1 MNLFCEGLAVSY
13 EDRPVLRE
21 CALSLRSGELVFLL
35 GVNGAGKSTLLK
47 SLAGLL
53 PPEAGSV
60 GCGGEGVYDLPLR
73 RRARLAAYLPQSVP
87 ATDMTVLEYVLLG
100 AAPHL
105 SFGAVPG
112 REWEER
118 GRSVLALLGA
128 EALAGRGMD
137 SLSGGERQRAAL
149 AQVLLTD
156 ACFLLLDEPAAG
168 LDVRRQHEFLTLVRA
183 LAHSRGKGV
192 LVSAHDP
199 NLALRYGDRVC
210 VLAGGRA
217 KTFERTEKL
226 GALLAEALRES
237 YGEALYYGPCRA
249 FDWRENERGE
259 NLCSLRETM

>member
-1 MNLFCEGLAVSY
+1 MNLSCEGLGVSY
-13 EDRPVLRE
+13 GDRPVLRE
-21 CALSLRSGELVFLL
+21 CTLSLDGGELVFLL

-47 SLAGLL
+47 SMAGLL

-60 GCGGEGVYDLPLR
+60 RCGGEGVYDMPLR
-73 RRARLAAYLPQSVP
+73 RRARLAAYLPQTAP
-87 ATDMTVLEYVLLG
+87 DTDMAVLEYVLLG

-156 ACFLLLDEPAAG
+156 ARFLLLDEPAAG
-168 LDVRRQHEFLTLVRA
+168 LDVRRQHEFLTLVRE

-210 VLAGGRA
+210 VLTRGRA
-217 KTFERTEKL
+217 ETFERTEEL
-226 GALLAEALRES
+226 GGTLAEALRES
-237 YGEALYYGPCRA
+237 YGEALCYGPCRA
-249 FDWRENERGE
+249 FDWREDERGE
-259 NLCSLRETM
+259 NLCSLHETM